1 MTLRSTPRLLPAAVI
16 AVTLGLSPFAR
27 ADSVASSASSAA
39 SQSVGSSSTS
49 IEKSSDS
56 SSGNDRKQLAAGDY
70 EVVEMVAL
78 AERPGQLRLK
88 LQPPGGAA
96 GDRFYL
102 YLPETTV
109 QTAGLV
115 HGQVLKVLARPYGWA
130 FARQTDAQHPFYLV
144 VQDTWLDELPSRPVT
159 L

>member
-1 MTLRSTPRLLPAAVI
+1 MTPSRRFARLLGAAVL
-16 AVTLGLSPFAR
+16 ALALSPATW
-27 ADSVASSASSAA
+27 ADSFASSASSAA

-49 IEKSSDS
+49 IQKSSDS
-56 SSGNDRKQLAAGDY
+56 SSRDDRKQVAAGDY

-88 LQPPGGAA
+88 LQPPGGAP

-102 YLPETTV
+102 YLPEATV
-109 QTAGLV
+109 NAAGLV
-115 HGQVLKVLARPYGWA
+115 HGQVLKALERPYGLA
-130 FARQTDAQHPFYLV
+130 FARAEAAQQPFFLV
-144 VQDTWLDELPSRPVT
+144 VQDTWLNELPSQAVT

>member
-1 MTLRSTPRLLPAAVI
+1 MTLRRRSLLPSVALLAL
-16 AVTLGLSPFAR
+16 ALSSAPGW
-27 ADSVASSASSAA
+27 ADSFASSASSAA

-56 SSGNDRKQLAAGDY
+56 SSRNDDRKQVAAGDY

-88 LQPPGGAA
+88 LQPPGGAE

-102 YLPETTV
+102 YLPEATANS
-109 QTAGLV
+109 AGLV
-115 HGQVLKVLARPYGWA
+115 HGQRLKALERPYGLA
-130 FARQTDAQHPFYLV
+130 FARADAAQAPFFLV
-144 VQDTWLDELPSRPVT
+144 VQDTWLNELPSKAVT